1 MARLRVPPSS
11 RLSDV
16 CTFLPRTDSTEQ
28 QTTASDPSRIVG
40 QSPHDLPPLGDL
52 DGPGLALGLSVVVV
66 S

>member
-1 MARLRVPPSS
+1 MTRLRVLPSS

-16 CTFLPRTDSTEQ
+16 CTILPRTDSTEQ
-28 QTTASDPSRIVG
+28 RATVSGPSRIVG
-40 QSPHDLPPLGDL
+40 QSPNDQPPLGDL